1 MHSLSKTTPIYAM
14 LMISLLFAAPL
25 SAQDK
30 VRVGLSSVSA
40 TNGSIWVAEDKG
52 LFKKPASMS
61 RSLSS
66 VAAAPASS
74 ARWLRVIYTFRSAA
88 AKAPSVPSS
97 GEPTRSSQPLR

>member
-1 MHSLSKTTPIYAM
+1 MHSLSKTTAIYAM

-52 LFKKPASMS
+52 LFRKLASMMKVMS
-61 RSLSS
+61 NSETCPRTRNYHRRG
-66 VAAAPASS
+66 AEKASNLLKFKEQFKHLL
-74 ARWLRVIYTFRSAA
+74 WQET
-88 AKAPSVPSS
+88 
-97 GEPTRSSQPLR
+97 G